1 METLK
6 KVAIVIGTA
15 GITVIV
21 LLLAIG
27 ILPEIMRNKEETKES
42 AQVEETIVPV
52 ETPSEIP
59 EETPKLTP
67 TPKEISTPVPVP
79 TIVETEV
86 PKDNT
91 YIIVDSN
98 SRVLSDAEV
107 SVLDENTKQMA
118 INEIYA
124 RHGRKF
130 KDQAIQEY
138 FNQKAWYVP
147 SVEPDSFDESVFN
160 KYERSNI
167 TSLAGSGSTNG
178 SAGSIVFGGTY
189 SQTVST
195 DPYSYYT
202 LTISLTED
210 AIANLTEYPVGYIV
224 GEYTLNKTDYS
235 ADASWSASDYYDYG
249 SIVKSDQ
256 NIYACSATYET
267 AFDFQVLEADHL
279 LVASGPAYGEFYL
292 GDSYNY
298 NRIMG
303 TR

>member
-1 METLK
+1 MEILK
-6 KVAIVIGTA
+6 KAAIVIGTA

-27 ILPEIMRNKEETKES
+27 ILPEIMKDKEETKES

-52 ETPSEIP
+52 ETPLEIL
-59 EETPKLTP
+59 EETPRLTP
-67 TPKEISTPVPVP
+67 TPKETPIPVP
-79 TIVETEV
+79 TIVETEI

-107 SVLDENTKQMA
+107 SVLDANTKQMA

-160 KYERSNI
+160 KYERANI
-167 TSLAGSGSTNG
+167 TSLAGSWDTNG
-178 SAGSIVFGGTY
+178 STESIAFGGTY

-249 SIVKSDQ
+249 SIVKAAQ
-256 NIYACSATYET
+256 NNYTCSATYEIP
-267 AFDFQVLEADHL
+267 FDFQVLGADHL
-279 LVASGPAYGEFYL
+279 LVTSGPAYGEFYL

>member
-1 METLK
+1 MEILK
-6 KVAIVIGTA
+6 KTAIVIGTA

-27 ILPEIMRNKEETKES
+27 ILPEIMKNKEETKES
-42 AQVEETIVPV
+42 AQVEETIIPV
-52 ETPSEIP
+52 ETSSEIP
-59 EETPKLTP
+59 EETPELTA
-67 TPKEISTPVPVP
+67 TPKKTEMPIPVP
-79 TIVETEV
+79 TIVETEM

-91 YIIVDSN
+91 YIIEGSDSRPLN
-98 SRVLSDAEV
+98 ATEAH
-107 SVLDENTKQMA
+107 VLDDNMKQMA

-130 KDQAIQEY
+130 KNQDIQEY

-147 SVEPDSFDESVFN
+147 SVEPDDFDESVFN
-160 KYERSNI
+160 EYERANI
-167 TSLAGSGSTNG
+167 ELLSENTNG
-178 SAGSIVFGGTY
+178 FRECIAFGGTY

-249 SIVKSDQ
+249 SIVKADQ
-256 NIYACSATYET
+256 NIYTCSATYET
-267 AFDFQVLEADHL
+267 PFDFQVLGADHL
-279 LVASGPAYGEFYL
+279 LVTSGPAYGEFYL
-292 GDSYNY
+292 GDSSNY

>member
-138 FNQKAWYVP
+138 FN
-147 SVEPDSFDESVFN
+147 
-160 KYERSNI
+160 
-167 TSLAGSGSTNG
+167 
-178 SAGSIVFGGTY
+178 
-189 SQTVST
+189 
-195 DPYSYYT
+195 
-202 LTISLTED
+202 
-210 AIANLTEYPVGYIV
+210 
-224 GEYTLNKTDYS
+224 
-235 ADASWSASDYYDYG
+235 
-249 SIVKSDQ
+249 
-256 NIYACSATYET
+256 
-267 AFDFQVLEADHL
+267 
-279 LVASGPAYGEFYL
+279 
-292 GDSYNY
+292 
-298 NRIMG
+298 
-303 TR
+303 